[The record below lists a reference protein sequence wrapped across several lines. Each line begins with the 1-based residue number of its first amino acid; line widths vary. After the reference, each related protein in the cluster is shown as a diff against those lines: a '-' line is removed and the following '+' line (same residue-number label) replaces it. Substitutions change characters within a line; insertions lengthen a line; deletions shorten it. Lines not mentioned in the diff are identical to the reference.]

1 MTTAAWGHSRRGQAW
16 RTLRITP
23 LGEMLATGRI
33 AAAAVRL
40 AVQIFLVTCL
50 WRALY
55 AQTDSSAGLN
65 REQAITFAVTAALL
79 TRVRAVDRRAG
90 RDTVFQHLQFGT
102 IVYWF
107 LRPLSPGRY
116 YFFRAAGEQL
126 YALAWAAV
134 GYLGCRLFGIIE
146 PPVSGAAGAVAL
158 LSMLAGQVIVYYLM
172 LLVDLLC
179 FWTLKNYAAILIIS
193 FVQNLLSGAFAPLWF
208 FPDWFRAMSSLLPFQ
223 STLNVPLSIYIGRIP
238 LSAAP
243 REFLVQAVWV
253 ALLAAAARVV
263 WSRVGK
269 RVVSQ
274 GG

>member
-1 MTTAAWGHSRRGQAW
+1 MTTAAQGRVRPGRAW

-23 LGEMLATGRI
+23 LGESLATGRL
-33 AAAAVRL
+33 AATAIRL
-40 AVQIFLVTCL
+40 VLQVFLVTCL

-55 AQTDSSAGLN
+55 AQTESSAGLD
-65 REQAITFAVTAALL
+65 REQAVTFAVAAALL
-79 TRVRAVDRRAG
+79 TRVRGIDRRAG

-116 YFFRAAGEQL
+116 YFFRALGEQL
-126 YALAWAAV
+126 YALAWAAA
-134 GYLGCRLFGIIE
+134 GYLVCRLFGLIE
-146 PPVSGAAGAVAL
+146 APASVAAGLLAL
-158 LSMLAGQVIVYYLM
+158 LSVCAGQVIVYYLM

-179 FWTLKNYAAILIIS
+179 FWTLKNYAAIMIIT

-208 FPDWFRAMSSLLPFQ
+208 FPDWFRTMSSLLPFQ

-238 LSAAP
+238 LSDVP
-243 REFLVQAVWV
+243 GEFLVQFVWAV
-253 ALLAAAARVV
+253 LLAVAARVV
-263 WSRVGK
+263 WARAGR